1 MVPENDPFV
10 GGLETPLAKKRR
22 IDDPQATPQ
31 ASHESISLAPS
42 IRTTSAS
49 SASVRSRKSSPT
61 KAFTRLEISNPL
73 KLRFDEFDG
82 INTDCPIPEALQQ
95 VRIRLGAFGTNQRI
109 IPRQDRALAEPLV
122 KGSPFP
128 LTDTAYYDDD
138 ESCRYG
144 RLVPVDEV
152 RTITNNSR
160 FCAMHRAAEVV
171 WNTEVHQRI
180 LRCALRGEDG
190 NIRSNLVNFTI
201 CTSALINRHIV
212 NRGPSK
218 MVDFCFYI
226 DSDVASRSDPAVKD
240 AVTDLRAW
248 SPSEAV
254 NHTDFTMMRNHPI
267 ALSIESKKQAGSHD
281 DATLQ
286 IGTWHAAQ
294 WKFFARRRASKGMTL
309 DGLDFLPGLIVQGN
323 DWFFV
328 ASTRKDDETT
338 LWTEQPIGS
347 TRSALGTYQVIRAV
361 QYLAWWC
368 EDVYWPWFKE
378 NIFALGLQDT

>member
-1 MVPENDPFV
+1 MQSPATLRCYSSLFRRLGPIR
-10 GGLETPLAKKRR
+10 LASRSSILDSSYK
-22 IDDPQATPQ
+22 
-31 ASHESISLAPS
+31 SISRAPS
-42 IRTTSAS
+42 ISTTSAS

-82 INTDCPIPEALQQ
+82 INTDYPIPQALQQ
-95 VRIRLGAFGTNQRI
+95 VRIRLRAFSTNQRI
-109 IPRQDRALAEPLV
+109 IPRQDRASAEPLV

-152 RTITNNSR
+152 RIITNNSR
-160 FCAMHRAAEVV
+160 YCAMHRAAEAV
-171 WNTEVHQRI
+171 WNTEVHHQI
-180 LRCALRGEDG
+180 LRCALRGDEG
-190 NIRSNLVNFTI
+190 NIGSSLVNFTI

-240 AVTDLRAW
+240 AVADLRAC
-248 SPSEAV
+248 
-254 NHTDFTMMRNHPI
+254 I
-267 ALSIESKKQAGSHD
+267 ASKKQAGSHD

-294 WKFFARRRASKGMTL
+294 WKFLARIRASKGLTV

-328 ASTRKDDETT
+328 ASTRKSDETT

-368 EDVYWPWFKE
+368 EDVYWPWLVQIEDF
-378 NIFALGLQDT
+378 